1 MASTLRLMDPRRGNT
16 LFRLFHQQDEGKNAD
31 GAGTFSRLS
40 RLIWS
45 TQRIQ
50 GTVFPIGK
58 YVFYLIYFSNVYY

>member
-1 MASTLRLMDPRRGNT
+1 MAGTPRLMDPRCGNT

-45 TQRIQ
+45 TQRTQ
-50 GTVFPIGK
+50 GTVFPIRK
-58 YVFYLIYFSNVYY
+58 YTFYLIYFPAVNY